1 METSD
6 ELRRGGGIVWIFPL
20 AAAVV
25 SGIFATLLAQRWLA
39 RSRPH
44 HLAWATA
51 LTMFAIAS
59 FVASIGVLDVW
70 TPLGFRLFYLFG
82 AILNVPVL
90 ALGTVYLLGP
100 RRVGHVFAALVG
112 LATIFAAGAV
122 FTAPL
127 DRAGLVTEGIPSGR
141 AVMPEGVRTI
151 SRYFSYTGFAVVVG
165 GALWSAARLGRRKDA
180 NLRRLAVA
188 NLLIAGGTF
197 VVAVASIFAR
207 YGNGSIFSVGLLA
220 GIVVMFAGFMK
231 TQTPAA
237 PPRES
242 SDAAG

>member
-1 METSD
+1 M
-6 ELRRGGGIVWIFPL
+6 WIFPL
-20 AAAVV
+20 GAAVV

-39 RSRPH
+39 NARPH
-44 HLAWATA
+44 HLAWAIA
-51 LTMFAIAS
+51 LAMFAIAS

-70 TPLGFRLFYLFG
+70 TPVEFRLFYLFG

-90 ALGTVYLLGP
+90 ALGTVYLMAP
-100 RRVGHVFAALVG
+100 RRIGHLVAALVG

-127 DRAGLVTEGIPSGR
+127 HRAGLSTQGIPSGR
-141 AVMPEGVRTI
+141 EVMPEGVRTI

-165 GALWSAARLGRRKDA
+165 GALWSAARLGRKKDE
-180 NLRRLAVA
+180 NLRRLAFA

-197 VVAVASIFAR
+197 IVAVASVFAR
-207 YGNGSIFSVGLLA
+207 YGQGSIFSVGLLA
-220 GIVVMFAGFMK
+220 GIVTMFAGFMK
-231 TQTPAA
+231 TQPRAA
-237 PPRES
+237 PPPET